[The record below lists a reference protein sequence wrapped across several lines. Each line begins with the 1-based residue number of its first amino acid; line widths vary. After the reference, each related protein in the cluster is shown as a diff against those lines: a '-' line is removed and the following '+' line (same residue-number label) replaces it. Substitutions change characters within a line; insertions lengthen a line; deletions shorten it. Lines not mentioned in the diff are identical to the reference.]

1 MRELLPL
8 GLRVFVGWFLMIS
21 FAMAAGDRGD
31 LLVKVTRESD
41 DQPVSGATVRVMN
54 RAKTK
59 VLFTAETNEAGEA
72 RILGVP
78 IGEHFVVVNQ
88 ATEGEDGALLTVTSG
103 ADNLF
108 EAFLSPENTA
118 ELLEIRDARLLVN
131 SADPNAGGTVRRD
144 QEFIGR
150 LTDRG
155 SLPSLLATVPG
166 TASNSLG
173 QVHVRG
179 EHRALSLAL
188 DGVDLPQATAGSTT
202 QPLDPSFIEGAEIT
216 LGTFDASRGG
226 QTGAVV
232 NARTPGEGDEPF
244 TEFTAKLGDRGQS
257 ELLLKSG
264 GSTEDG
270 NLSYFVGARRS
281 TSDVY
286 LEAPSPVRQDL
297 GNHGELLSFLF
308 RRQDLVF
315 IGQELSSDR
324 IKGWLDEALLTDAE
338 MAQGPDLW
346 IQFEDP
352 LPAWL

>member
-1 MRELLPL
+1 M
-8 GLRVFVGWFLMIS
+8 
-21 FAMAAGDRGD
+21 
-31 LLVKVTRESD
+31 
-41 DQPVSGATVRVMN
+41 
-54 RAKTK
+54 
-59 VLFTAETNEAGEA
+59 
-72 RILGVP
+72 
-78 IGEHFVVVNQ
+78 
-88 ATEGEDGALLTVTSG
+88 
-103 ADNLF
+103 
-108 EAFLSPENTA
+108 
-118 ELLEIRDARLLVN
+118 
-131 SADPNAGGTVRRD
+131 
-144 QEFIGR
+144 
-150 LTDRG
+150 
-155 SLPSLLATVPG
+155 
-166 TASNSLG
+166 
-173 QVHVRG
+173 
-179 EHRALSLAL
+179 
-188 DGVDLPQATAGSTT
+188 
-202 QPLDPSFIEGAEIT
+202 
-216 LGTFDASRGG
+216 
-226 QTGAVV
+226 
-232 NARTPGEGDEPF
+232 
-244 TEFTAKLGDRGQS
+244 GDRGQS